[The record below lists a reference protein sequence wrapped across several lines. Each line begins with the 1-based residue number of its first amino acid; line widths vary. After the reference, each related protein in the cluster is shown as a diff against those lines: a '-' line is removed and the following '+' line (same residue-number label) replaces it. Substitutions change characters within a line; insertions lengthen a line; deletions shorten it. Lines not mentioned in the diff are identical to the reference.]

1 MSELE
6 QGLYMILCPSEL
18 LKVIEFGMEMQ
29 MKVSN
34 NFELDQ
40 KLHYMFNV
48 FFIILFHR
56 IVNNSIFKAHSQ

>member
-40 KLHYMFNV
+40 KLHYMFN
-48 FFIILFHR
+48 LFC
-56 IVNNSIFKAHSQ
+56 INLVSKNCKQFNF